1 MPMMRVH
8 VNEFRVQLPYA
19 DDGLMVGCVRY
30 NSDNKHAPENTC
42 SRDVL
47 FLDGSVEELRSF
59 AQAILDALSQPPPQA
74 QTKQSESIDFKIY
87 QGIPDDIP
95 WL

>member
-1 MPMMRVH
+1 MPVIRVH
-8 VNEFRVQLPYA
+8 VNEFRVHA
-19 DDGLMVGCVRY
+19 SSAADGLMVACAGY
-30 NSDNKHAPENTC
+30 NSDNKYTPENTC

-59 AQAILDALSQPPPQA
+59 AQAILDALSQPPPEA
-74 QTKQSESIDFKIY
+74 QTKPSEPIDFKAY

>member
-1 MPMMRVH
+1 MSIIRVH
-8 VNEFRVQLPYA
+8 VSEFRVQPPSA
-19 DDGLMVGCVRY
+19 DNPLMLVCAGY
-30 NSDNKHAPENTC
+30 NSDQHAPENTC

-47 FLDGSVEELRSF
+47 SFDGSVEELRSF
-59 AQAILDALSQPPPQA
+59 AQAILDALPEA
-74 QTKQSESIDFKIY
+74 GTKQSEPIDFRAY